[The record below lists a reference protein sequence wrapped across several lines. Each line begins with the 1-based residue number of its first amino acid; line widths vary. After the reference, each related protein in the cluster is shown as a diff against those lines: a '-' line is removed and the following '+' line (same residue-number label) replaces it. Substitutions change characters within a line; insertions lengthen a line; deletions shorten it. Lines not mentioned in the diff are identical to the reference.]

1 MTMSSNDGYVF
12 TRDYLD
18 NNRIN
23 LMHSLWTKVFG
34 YAVHP
39 RIPIAKP
46 DLHVAD
52 VGTGTGIWLFDVR
65 EHLAKSAQLVGLDIS
80 LNAAPHPDTL
90 PSNVKLR
97 HWDIKDDLPA
107 DLVAAFDLVH
117 VRFLSFVLLNNEVE
131 VVLRKLFQML
141 STYICTNSTSRCRL
155 VANPTSEPGGYL
167 QWGEP
172 DMETLRIDKV
182 ALEAKSEG
190 LEQLFKL
197 FEIQDARLKPTW
209 AVELHNLF
217 SAVGFDHVD
226 VHSVDCPPHWAYIF
240 HEGGLMMHEI
250 ISRKNKSEKLQHELA
265 RLLPQAVEE
274 TRNGA
279 WVSCVRLTVIG
290 KRPAQ

>member
-1 MTMSSNDGYVF
+1 MSSNDGYVF

-18 NNRIN
+18 NNRF
-23 LMHSLWTKVFG
+23 S
-34 YAVHP
+34 
-39 RIPIAKP
+39 
-46 DLHVAD
+46 
-52 VGTGTGIWLFDVR
+52 
-65 EHLAKSAQLVGLDIS
+65 
-80 LNAAPHPDTL
+80 DTL
-90 PSNVKLR
+90 STPKFPS
-97 HWDIKDDLPA
+97 
-107 DLVAAFDLVH
+107 
-117 VRFLSFVLLNNEVE
+117 
-131 VVLRKLFQML
+131 Q
-141 STYICTNSTSRCRL
+141 NSTSRCRL

-167 QWGEP
+167 EWGEP

-182 ALEAKSEG
+182 APEAKSEG

-250 ISRKNKSEKLQHELA
+250 ISRKNKSEKMQHELA

-279 WVSCVRLTVIG
+279 WVSCLRLTVIG